1 MKITD
6 VTTVTSTDFPNLV
19 HVQVG
24 TDEGLTGLGES
35 FYAGR
40 SVAYYVHDVAAGL
53 VLGQDPFQ
61 RDRISRSL
69 EGYVGYS
76 GSGIENRARSAIDIA
91 LWDIVGQAA
100 AMPLFD
106 LLGGRTQDDLRAYN
120 TCAGSHYVR
129 ADGQAVSSWGLDRA
143 KGQFEDLEA
152 AINDAGALAED
163 LLASGITAMKI
174 WPFDTAAERS
184 QGRSITT
191 ADLKTALAPIES
203 IRNAVGDSMDI
214 MIELHALWMPGAAR
228 QIVRALNDYDIF
240 WVEDPIRSDFV
251 PELADLRET
260 TGIPIAIGETL
271 TGKPHFANVV
281 ASGAADILTLDIGWT
296 GGITEAQKIAAL
308 AEAHG
313 VLIAPHDCTG
323 PVGLAVATHLSTASR
338 QALIQE
344 TVRASY
350 YGWYPSIAEG
360 GPILDG
366 GVIRPSDTPGNG
378 VRLTESHLTA
388 ATTEVRVTTLSR

>member
-1 MKITD
+1 
-6 VTTVTSTDFPNLV
+6 
-19 HVQVG
+19 
-24 TDEGLTGLGES
+24 
-35 FYAGR
+35 
-40 SVAYYVHDVAAGL
+40 
-53 VLGQDPFQ
+53 
-61 RDRISRSL
+61 
-69 EGYVGYS
+69 
-76 GSGIENRARSAIDIA
+76 
-91 LWDIVGQAA
+91 
-100 AMPLFD
+100 MPLFD
-106 LLGGRTQDDLRAYN
+106 LLGGRTQDGLRADN

-143 KGQFEDLEA
+143 KGQYEDLEA

-214 MIELHALWMPGAAR
+214 MIELHALWMPRCCAPDRQGAER
-228 QIVRALNDYDIF
+228 LRHLLGRGS
-240 WVEDPIRSDFV
+240 DPIGLLL
-251 PELADLRET
+251 ELADLRET